1 MMFYLPYSLHFVK
14 VLSFLIVASEWDIRQ
29 SEIDKTLLKYLW
41 FGQGCGWEVTVAGVL
56 HSKVLNTHARARAHT
71 HTHTHIHTVW
81 AEAMRF
87 EYNRLKYIRVQRLMN
102 IKIAKAFRTTS
113 TEALCMLAGMTPI
126 IIRTEEAVKQYFLRK
141 GKGALTQSVDLEVE
155 RKYWPHPA
163 DVVEII
169 EVKEYDDKTIQIYTD
184 GSRNEQGVGSG
195 VVIFSGK
202 ELVTKLKYKL
212 DNRCSNNQAEQLAI
226 ANALE
231 ALETTAI

>member
-87 EYNRLKYIRVQRLMN
+87 EYNRLKYIRVQRQMN

-113 TEALCMLAGMTPI
+113 TEHSAC
-126 IIRTEEAVKQYFLRK
+126 
-141 GKGALTQSVDLEVE
+141 
-155 RKYWPHPA
+155 
-163 DVVEII
+163 
-169 EVKEYDDKTIQIYTD
+169 
-184 GSRNEQGVGSG
+184 
-195 VVIFSGK
+195 
-202 ELVTKLKYKL
+202 
-212 DNRCSNNQAEQLAI
+212 
-226 ANALE
+226 
-231 ALETTAI
+231 